1 MGKSN
6 DSIERRKNKKI
17 RRKQDE
23 SSKVSTRIA
32 SIIAAKKRR
41 LTGKRRKCQGMCFSL
56 PTPED
61 PFNDKSGKPDPVKN
75 KKRTDSKK
83 EKRVDK
89 KKLAPNKR
97 PTDVIHAN
105 MNQECKIM
113 QVENLQTAHT
123 ITEKAAMLQKTA
135 LPAVGNR
142 VSDDAEEGDS
152 FENYADCPSKFL
164 LLCLNTIQ
172 NAMLHDGVSNDK
184 GGKPFFAHSWGIEF
198 WKRYSSGK
206 DILDTRQAHS
216 SIEQI
221 AWIASAAAD
230 TIAKKE
236 KEGLSLTNPFLLYLV
251 PSQEKAAKVRQICK
265 PLKTLGIHT
274 ISLHPGAS
282 MDHQIQGLKSCEP
295 EFVIATPE
303 RLQELVSCNAINISG
318 VSLLVV
324 DGPAYEIGSLDVIK
338 TIEQIICG
346 SLQTVVFSGC
356 SSNSYISILQK
367 LIQGSFCRI
376 PLESLT
382 HER

>member
-6 DSIERRKNKKI
+6 DSIDRRKNKKI

-23 SSKVSTRIA
+23 SSKVSNRIA

-61 PFNDKSGKPDPVKN
+61 PFNDKSGKSDPVKN
-75 KKRTDSKK
+75 KKRAGSKK

-113 QVENLQTAHT
+113 QVDNLQTAHT
-123 ITEKAAMLQKTA
+123 IIEKA
-135 LPAVGNR
+135 
-142 VSDDAEEGDS
+142 EGDS

-172 NAMLHDGVSNDK
+172 NAMLHDGASNDK
-184 GGKPFFAHSWGIEF
+184 GGKPFFAYSWGIEF

-206 DILDTRQAHS
+206 DILDTSQAHS

-221 AWIASAAAD
+221 AWIASTAAD

-251 PSQEKAAKVRQICK
+251 PSQEKAVKVRQICK

-324 DGPAYEIGSLDVIK
+324 DGPSYEIGSIDAIK
-338 TIEQIICG
+338 TIRQIICG
-346 SLQTVVFSGC
+346 SLQTVVFSDC
-356 SSNSYISILQK
+356 SSNPYISVLQK